1 MIKTLEQVN
10 TEFEATIEQVS
21 KRFQKT
27 IKNMSRKSFILPIG
41 VTAITVAIIVGCI
54 LMMVL
59 ADMYI
64 APLIIQVAATACAPF
79 VIKAIKSEQEDL
91 DERMALLFANYSKDI
106 DEIYAVYDTTFD
118 KISIYN
124 IYLNNSYLEEWV
136 LSPLRNRYKND
147 DEFLTKLAEYHHTC
161 INDNGD
167 TKTCTEW
174 LDEFLK

>member
-1 MIKTLEQVN
+1 MIKTLEQLN
-10 TEFEATIEQVS
+10 TELEATMEQVIT
-21 KRFQKT
+21 RFQKT
-27 IKNMSRKSFILPIG
+27 IKNMSRKSFILPAG

-64 APLIIQVAATACAPF
+64 APLIIQVATTACAPF
-79 VIKAIKSEQEDL
+79 IIKAIKSEQEDL
-91 DERMALLFANYSKDI
+91 DERIALLFENYSKDI
-106 DEIYAVYDTTFD
+106 DEIYAAYDTTFD

-161 INDNGD
+161 INDNSN

-174 LDEFLK
+174 LAEFLK